1 MKRYLR
7 EAGTAVLLILL
18 FAAQLILSRV
28 FFAFPDQ
35 VELFSLQEEQ
45 VAALSQSFP
54 VEWKN
59 GGESVS
65 VMSDGSFFFS
75 QKVQEAVGGEIPVR
89 FLPGQTIRPL
99 FPQWTLWL
107 YGCLLLFTCGCA
119 LAALPGR
126 AAALYRRERER
137 FYLSGW
143 ISAHATGLLAGAI
156 GWCLL
161 AFFGLFLLRALWN
174 ASLPLPP
181 VGYFPQ
187 TAATALS
194 SNMVQGDAL
203 PETAES
209 RSFSFGLALSQTVFL
224 VSFLFTLLEAVFIW
238 KKSFRYKRK
247 STK

>member
-75 QKVQEAVGGEIPVR
+75 QKVQEAVGGRCPCAFFRVKR
-89 FLPGQTIRPL
+89 SAPYFRNGRCGCTAACCFLP
-99 FPQWTLWL
+99 
-107 YGCLLLFTCGCA
+107 
-119 LAALPGR
+119 
-126 AAALYRRERER
+126 AAARWLPSPGGQQP
-137 FYLSGW
+137 F
-143 ISAHATGLLAGAI
+143 TGENANGFTFPAG
-156 GWCLL
+156 
-161 AFFGLFLLRALWN
+161 
-174 ASLPLPP
+174 
-181 VGYFPQ
+181 
-187 TAATALS
+187 
-194 SNMVQGDAL
+194 
-203 PETAES
+203 
-209 RSFSFGLALSQTVFL
+209 
-224 VSFLFTLLEAVFIW
+224 
-238 KKSFRYKRK
+238 
-247 STK
+247 